1 MYKAIY
7 LQMKKKH
14 VKSTELYMHAQFA
27 LTKCNLHNDYQAL
40 TGKVDRKPPS
50 RIKRGQVIN
59 QNQFLYLHFCFI
71 IIQYICHLWQE
82 EGKCLVF
89 QSIPTMS
96 MTQMSKSYVF
106 FLII

>member
-1 MYKAIY
+1 
-7 LQMKKKH
+7 
-14 VKSTELYMHAQFA
+14 MHAQFA

-71 IIQYICHLWQE
+71 IIQYICQQYICHLWQE